1 LFSKETNEN
10 NEKTEIAS
18 ALPKISTAMT
28 KTADQKLKTAD
39 QKGTYSPHYISFAAV
54 IWVDLGLSL

>member
-18 ALPKISTAMT
+18 ALPKISTAMK
-28 KTADQKLKTAD
+28 KTADQKLKTAA
-39 QKGTYSPHYISFAAV
+39 QKGAYSPHYISFAAV